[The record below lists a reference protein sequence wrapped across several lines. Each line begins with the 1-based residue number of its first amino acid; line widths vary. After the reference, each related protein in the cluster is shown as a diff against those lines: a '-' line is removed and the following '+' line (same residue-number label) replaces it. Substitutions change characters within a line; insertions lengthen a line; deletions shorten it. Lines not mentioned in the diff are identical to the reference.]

1 MTLFQIAINN
11 LRRRKSKMVFVV
23 LGLVIGIATIVSVY
37 NVVESMKEQMTRQM
51 AEFGANI
58 VITPDT
64 GELAFSYGGITI
76 PEVLFDVEKLTM
88 ADVDKINEISA
99 RQMVRAVAPKL
110 LGVAHS
116 GGRNV
121 IVAGSDLQSEFT
133 IKPWFRLQ
141 QPGEQDMG
149 EASQVTGDAGEM
161 DYEKLNLA
169 REDIS
174 TLSLTDGEVLLGAA
188 IAETV
193 GVMPGDTLEIAGR
206 EFQVFALLEEMGS
219 AEDNQVLMNLAVA
232 QDILQRPGEVTVIEV
247 SADYSLGSE
256 ATLLAQLEGAL
267 PQAEVTSLRQAALGR
282 DEMLTRLTRFG
293 TSVSILVLFVGML
306 VVTLTMSGA
315 VRERTREIGIFRA
328 IGFRKSHV
336 TKIIL
341 MEGAMVSL
349 IGGII
354 GYAAGMAAARITGPL
369 LSGMEITVPWRA
381 DIFFGAVLLAL
392 LIGALASLYPA
403 RQASKLDPAEAL
415 RFI

>member
-76 PEVLFDVEKLTM
+76 PEVLFDVEKLSM
-88 ADVDKINEISA
+88 ADVDKINEIPA

-110 LGVAHS
+110 LGVAHT

-141 QPGEQDMG
+141 QPGEMG
-149 EASQVTGDAGEM
+149 ETILVTGDAGEM

-174 TLSLTDGEVLLGAA
+174 TLILTDGEVLLGAA
-188 IAETV
+188 IAEEL

-219 AEDNQVLMNLAVA
+219 AEDNQVLMNLAVS
-232 QDILQRPGEVTVIEV
+232 QEILQRPGEVTVIEV

-256 ATLLAQLEGAL
+256 ATLLAQLVGAL

-293 TSVSILVLFVGML
+293 ASVSILVLFVGML

-349 IGGII
+349 IGGVI
-354 GYAAGMAAARITGPL
+354 GYVAGMVAARITGPL

-392 LIGALASLYPA
+392 FIGALASLYPA

>member
-1 MTLFQIAINN
+1 
-11 LRRRKSKMVFVV
+11 
-23 LGLVIGIATIVSVY
+23 
-37 NVVESMKEQMTRQM
+37 
-51 AEFGANI
+51 
-58 VITPDT
+58 
-64 GELAFSYGGITI
+64 
-76 PEVLFDVEKLTM
+76 
-88 ADVDKINEISA
+88 
-99 RQMVRAVAPKL
+99 MVRAVAPKL
-110 LGVAHS
+110 LGVAQTT
-116 GGRNV
+116 GRNV

-141 QPGEQDMG
+141 QPGEM
-149 EASQVTGDAGEM
+149 EETVLVTTETGEM
-161 DYEKLNLA
+161 DFEKLNLA

-174 TLSLTDGEVLLGAA
+174 TLLLTDGEVLLGAT
-188 IAETV
+188 IAEEL
-193 GVMPGDTLEIAGR
+193 GAMPGDILEIAGR

-219 AEDNQVLMNLAVA
+219 AEDKQVLMNLAVS
-232 QDILQRPGEVTVIEV
+232 QEILQRPGEVTVIEV

-256 ATLLAQLEGAL
+256 ATLLAQLVGAL

-328 IGFRKSHV
+328 IGFRKSHI

-349 IGGII
+349 IGGIM
-354 GYAAGMAAARITGPL
+354 GYVAGMAAARITGPL

-392 LIGALASLYPA
+392 VIGALASLYPA

>member
-1 MTLFQIAINN
+1 MTLFQIALNN

-51 AEFGANI
+51 SEFGANV

-76 PEVLFDVEKLTM
+76 PEVLFDVEQLTM
-88 ADVDKINEISA
+88 TDVDKINGLPA
-99 RQMVRAVAPKL
+99 RQMMRAVAPKL
-110 LGVAHS
+110 LGVASS
-116 GGRNV
+116 GGSKV

-141 QPGEQDMG
+141 SGEQDMG
-149 EASQVTGDAGEM
+149 EATQVISGADM
-161 DYEKLNLA
+161 DYEKLDLA

-188 IAETV
+188 IAETL
-193 GVMPGDTLEIAGR
+193 GVMPGDTLEVAGR
-206 EFQVFALLEEMGS
+206 DFQVFALLEEMGS
-219 AEDNQVLMNLAVA
+219 PEDNQVMMNLGVS

-247 SADYSLGSE
+247 AADYSLGTE
-256 ATLLAQLEGAL
+256 ATLLTQLESAL

-293 TSVSILVLFVGML
+293 ASVSILVLFVGML

-336 TKIIL
+336 TTIIL
-341 MEGAMVSL
+341 IEGGMVSL

-354 GYAAGMAAARITGPL
+354 GYVAGMVAARGMGPL

-381 DIFFGAVLLAL
+381 DLFFAAVLLAL
-392 LIGALASLYPA
+392 FIGALASLYPA